1 MDEYTEE
8 ERDLIRKN
16 FLCSVENNFKA
27 TKQTINDDNITNID
41 YNNMTCNISL
51 YKLATEN
58 LLMHKKLNAIEN
70 EVKELKKIIDDF
82 KK

>member
-1 MDEYTEE
+1 MDQYTEE
-8 ERDLIRKN
+8 ERNLIRKN
-16 FLCSVENNFKA
+16 LLCSVENSFNS
-27 TKQTINDDNITNID
+27 TKQTINNDNITNID

-82 KK
+82 KQ

>member
-1 MDEYTEE
+1 MDQYTEE
-8 ERDLIRKN
+8 ERNLVRKN
-16 FLCSVENNFKA
+16 LLCSIENNFNT
-27 TKQTINDDNITNID
+27 TKQTINNDNITNID

-70 EVKELKKIIDDF
+70 EVKELKKTIDDF
-82 KK
+82 KQ

>member
-1 MDEYTEE
+1 MDQYTEE
-8 ERDLIRKN
+8 ERNLVRKN
-16 FLCSVENNFKA
+16 LLCSIENNFNT
-27 TKQTINDDNITNID
+27 TKQTINNDNITNID

-70 EVKELKKIIDDF
+70 EVKELKKIIDNF
-82 KK
+82 K

>member
-1 MDEYTEE
+1 MDRYTEE
-8 ERDLIRKN
+8 ERNLVRKN
-16 FLCSVENNFKA
+16 LLCSIENNFNT